1 MKLFEVK
8 MPSTSKKQE
17 KFMRAVAHSK
27 EFAKK
32 VDAPQAVGRDFEAAD
47 KKNSKEMIK
56 KRYGDK

>member
-1 MKLFEVK
+1 